1 MRNSLIGYANVTTRS
16 LIQYLYQAYCNIT
29 STQVTDNDKKLRVP
43 YDLNQPIEPLY
54 EQIDNDIAF
63 AEVADNAYTG
73 KQIVAIAYEII
84 FQTGIYADDC
94 KLWRKK
100 AKADKTWPEF
110 KVYFTDAIHDLR
122 QSKAT
127 AGTVGYHQSPADTI
141 DFTRTLTT
149 ITTAIEA
156 YQSTI
161 TNMTKQNQQLTN
173 QLHQAITYI
182 GTTND
187 GIATLKQQLNALTSG
202 SSNFPPKT
210 TDNDQT
216 GRHTF
221 NFAQEPKRKVYDNTN
236 YCHTHGYHVN
246 NDHTSSRCKNPKDG
260 HQKEAS
266 RTNIMGGSTRGAY
279 VCL

>member
-1 MRNSLIGYANVTTRS
+1 M
-16 LIQYLYQAYCNIT
+16 
-29 STQVTDNDKKLRVP
+29 
-43 YDLNQPIEPLY
+43 
-54 EQIDNDIAF
+54 
-63 AEVADNAYTG
+63 
-73 KQIVAIAYEII
+73 II

-100 AKADKTWPEF
+100 SKADKIWLEF
-110 KVYFTDAIHDLR
+110 KPYFTTASQDLR

-127 AGTVGYHQSPADTI
+127 TGTAGYHQSPADRI
-141 DFTRTLTT
+141 EFTRTLNT
-149 ITTAIEA
+149 ITTTIEA
-156 YQSTI
+156 DQSTI

-187 GIATLKQQLNALTSG
+187 GIATLKQQLNALISG
-202 SSNFPPKT
+202 SGNIPPKT

-216 GRHTF
+216 GRHKF

-236 YCHTHGYHVN
+236 YCHTHGYHMTN
-246 NDHTSSRCKNPKDG
+246 NHTSSSCKKNKNG

-266 RTNIMGGSTRGAY
+266 RTNIMGDSTR
-279 VCL
+279 